1 MGWRWGGRSVGTLCT
16 FLHNFFINLKLLQKE
31 KKNNNFIYHSSGFNV
46 IQYFQDPFYLPSF
59 AETKAGRGF
68 KHGKEDG
75 GVEQGR

>member
-1 MGWRWGGRSVGTLCT
+1 MY
-16 FLHNFFINLKLLQKE
+16 FFAQFFYKPKPAPKG